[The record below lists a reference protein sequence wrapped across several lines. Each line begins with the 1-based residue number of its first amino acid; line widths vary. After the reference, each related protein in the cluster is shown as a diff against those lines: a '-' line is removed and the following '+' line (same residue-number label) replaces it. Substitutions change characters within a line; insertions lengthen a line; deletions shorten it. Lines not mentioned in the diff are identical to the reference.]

1 MQRIEELGKIAF
13 NLVDKVEF
21 FNCESTRNYSI
32 LTQVREKHAFVELV
46 LLAEMNIRNIT
57 NNVPKIISVLNRK
70 KGAGVFTLTVSNSLQ
85 YQVKFLVP
93 KHLAVNEI
101 KQVLVLTIRSLKK
114 VLNRFAP
121 AFAMTF
127 PDDFSIL
134 DILTG
139 CKNITLLRPSTDSI
153 RFAYDELEFNL
164 EISILNKVCRQ
175 EQLKQVLL
183 LDVEIDFIKQTI
195 NFRIEKKK
203 FNPLNRD
210 QVSSKEVYNYIE
222 HIFDLLNQVSLFPDV
237 PQLLQNLVT
246 HNNKVYVFPKKKLCE
261 FLFLDPTSEKIKMN
275 LPEAYISFAYSLSLS
290 LDFLPFFKYI
300 NAHPRVCFGNEYSAI
315 EIPAGQA
322 NRYQEFAS
330 ILHENMLD
338 IYGIYKDTKKYYLIT
353 AHFDPNSFASHFADC
368 SPDNFSEFYQV
379 LLQVLSLIIYC
390 SARGIYKL
398 YICEESLHYSDG
410 RVKLIPRFHKTEDF
424 LIFTPEELSEEY
436 KISPKNEMFRVGMLI
451 YKIALEKFN
460 NSAAL
465 DRFSAR
471 CNTFESYQDLMVN
484 EEKNVPISAA
494 VQQRFPFLVS
504 IVRELCSHNADY
516 RMDAESLISLLKHE
530 LG

>member
-1 MQRIEELGKIAF
+1 M
-13 NLVDKVEF
+13 
-21 FNCESTRNYSI
+21 
-32 LTQVREKHAFVELV
+32 
-46 LLAEMNIRNIT
+46 
-57 NNVPKIISVLNRK
+57 
-70 KGAGVFTLTVSNSLQ
+70 
-85 YQVKFLVP
+85 
-93 KHLAVNEI
+93 
-101 KQVLVLTIRSLKK
+101 LVLTIRSLKK

-139 CKNITLLRPSTDSI
+139 CKNITLLRPSTDFI

-164 EISILNKVCRQ
+164 EIAILNKSLQARAVKASSSVRCRNSFYQ
-175 EQLKQVLL
+175 ANNKFQK
-183 LDVEIDFIKQTI
+183 F
-195 NFRIEKKK
+195 EKKK
-203 FNPLNRD
+203 FKPLNRD

-338 IYGIYKDTKKYYLIT
+338 IYGVYKDTKKYYLIT
-353 AHFDPNSFASHFADC
+353 AHFDPNSFASHFSDC

-436 KISPKNEMFRVGMLI
+436 KITPKNEMFRVGMLI

-465 DRFSAR
+465 DRFRAR